1 MSFPTPLREH
11 TVMEQVIEYIIVGGP
26 EHGLICRAPL
36 PSVPPQAIAISSN
49 DGQLCRVA
57 ARRHSDDMAMR
68 MLLLHPHATGEQFR
82 TMLAA

>member
-1 MSFPTPLREH
+1 
-11 TVMEQVIEYIIVGGP
+11 MEQVIEYIIVGGP

-36 PSVPPQAIAISSN
+36 PSVPPHAIAISSN

-57 ARRHSDDMAMR
+57 ARRHSDETATR